1 MLTGVSYLILCQPW
15 DPRGFCSVGVS
26 GCVYCQLFCGYNWK
40 FGRFFFPGRRSLRQ
54 GDPISPY
61 LF

>member
-26 GCVYCQLFCGYNWK
+26 TASFSVVIIGSLEG
-40 FGRFFFPGRRSLRQ
+40 FFSL
-54 GDPISPY
+54 GGEA
-61 LF
+61 